1 MAQATSNLQEAIR
14 EAIFLVRPG
23 RTGWM
28 RRLQE
33 ATDQMQPHMNLGR
46 VKVYQ
51 ELIQGLKTDLSEYAR
66 RKGWPS
72 SWKDYCEDRLS
83 EFFDFYVTIPIQKA
97 KNSATETG
105 TDSVTR
111 VSTFQNFLTL
121 CYFTSCVGFIFYN
134 FL

>member
-1 MAQATSNLQEAIR
+1 
-14 EAIFLVRPG
+14 
-23 RTGWM
+23 M

-51 ELIQGLKTDLSEYAR
+51 ELIQGLKSDLGEYAR

-83 EFFDFYVTIPIQKA
+83 EFFDFYVTIPINKP
-97 KNSATETG
+97 KRPVSESEM
-105 TDSVTR
+105 DSVTG
-111 VSTFQNFLTL
+111 VFAFKNLSAL
-121 CYFTSCVGFIFYN
+121 CYIATCVGFVLYN
-134 FL
+134 FV